1 MRRRESGTKDGM
13 RWRFAASPSWTAA
26 GNSRP
31 RPVRRPRAWFAA
43 THPGGVGA
51 PPEANT
57 GLCQELAD
65 GGRPRSASVK
75 SAARRRKEFA
85 AMARRKAWRSARIA
99 DLKGRLRRPARH
111 PPHFLRGAKSG
122 TPDARCVARN
132 REHPT
137 RASRN

>member
-85 AMARRKAWRSARIA
+85 AMARREAAALFAQRGIIRN
-99 DLKGRLRRPARH
+99 GPAS
-111 PPHFLRGAKSG
+111 FGAPSPL
-122 TPDARCVARN
+122 TFYVARN

-137 RASRN
+137 RA